1 MTHAPAPVRFATDD
15 DLVARV
21 RAAADTAA
29 ASELWVRYHPFGVH
43 AAHVVRGRSD
53 DAEFVAAEAFT
64 ALLASLGHGAAVDDP
79 FSLLLARRVS
89 RAAAAPA
96 DVVAH
101 DDILDDPA
109 AFDDPQAPGREPRA
123 DALEQSVLREA
134 FAALPDD
141 SRAVIWHEVAERPD
155 LDLGTPLAAT
165 RRAVARVRDDLRAMY
180 VATLVSRDAVVPA
193 CRPYLTELP
202 ALVAG
207 REASSETI
215 VHAAGCHRCSSRLER
230 LRELEYALPSAVL
243 PLLAPLTSGS
253 TLPLLGALPVV
264 DRAQL
269 DIVPHA
275 SSVRPLPPHQAA
287 RWLVGTGL
295 AASVLVAATAIWS
308 HPPTGE
314 SSVSA
319 RSGSS
324 ASSSHRDTVGPVTPP
339 STGGPGTGIRPPS
352 TPSAPPGVAPP
363 TDPPTSE
370 PDEPAGPGPDDAPG
384 TGGSSG
390 PDTGSSPSA
399 PGGSSPDPS
408 GPTQTPS
415 QPGSSTPPAS
425 PSALAAPSVG
435 VAVSTPTEEGKA
447 MAAVRADVSERASEI
462 EMTIDPPPKVKAA
475 KAAVASDLECKNR
488 GSGKVVCTGAPAAD
502 GSITANVQLDWPEGV
517 TGTVTVTVRVLEGA
531 GEGMSGS
538 GSGSPDPIGPKI
550 DGTAR
555 TPPTPTA
562 PPNTDPT
569 SSRDQVARPG
579 DEGPPPGGAGE
590 DRAQPGVPRILAD
603 LRDVVENDLTP
614 AEVRAWAEALLAEL
628 LAEAVL
634 DSH

>member
-1 MTHAPAPVRFATDD
+1 MTTHALTPVRFATDD

-29 ASELWVRYHPFGVH
+29 ASELWVRYHPFGVR

-89 RAAAAPA
+89 HAAAAPA
-96 DVVAH
+96 DAVAH

-109 AFDDPQAPGREPRA
+109 AFDDPEAPGREPRA

-141 SRAVIWHEVAERPD
+141 SRAIMWHEVAERSD
-155 LDLGTPLAAT
+155 HDLGIPVAAT
-165 RRAVARVRDDLRAMY
+165 SRAVARVRDDLRAMY

-193 CRPYLTELP
+193 CRPYVTELP

-207 REASSETI
+207 REASSEAI
-215 VHAAGCHRCSSRLER
+215 VHAAGCHRCSSRVER

-264 DRAQL
+264 DGAQL

-275 SSVRPLPPHQAA
+275 PSARTVPPHQAA
-287 RWLVGTGL
+287 RWVVGAGL
-295 AASVLVAATAIWS
+295 AASVLVAGTVIGWTTPTPTAEG
-308 HPPTGE
+308 PA
-314 SSVSA
+314 SA
-319 RSGSS
+319 RGGS
-324 ASSSHRDTVGPVTPP
+324 ATTGPDRGTVGPVTPP
-339 STGGPGTGIRPPS
+339 GTVGPDTDSRPRG
-352 TPSAPPGVAPP
+352 TPSVPPGAAPP
-363 TDPPTSE
+363 TEPPT
-370 PDEPAGPGPDDAPG
+370 DRTPDDVPS

-390 PDTGSSPSA
+390 PDPGSSPSA

-408 GPTQTPS
+408 SPTQTPD
-415 QPGSSTPPAS
+415 QPVPSTAPTS
-425 PSALAAPSVG
+425 PSAPAAPSVD
-435 VAVSTPTEEGKA
+435 VAVSAPTEGKA
-447 MAAVRADVSERASEI
+447 MAAVRADVSERASTI

-475 KAAVASDLECKNR
+475 KSTVASDLECKNR
-488 GSGKVVCTGAPAAD
+488 GSGKVVCTGAPAPD
-502 GSITANVQLDWPEGV
+502 GSITADVQLDWPIGV
-517 TGTVTVTVRVLEGA
+517 TGSVTVKVLVLEGDGA
-531 GEGMSGS
+531 GSSGEDS
-538 GSGSPDPIGPKI
+538 ASPDPVRPPP
-550 DGTAR
+550 DDTVR
-555 TPPTPTA
+555 TPF
-562 PPNTDPT
+562 TDPSPPSPDAT
-569 SSRDQVARPG
+569 PPATEDARPG
-579 DEGPPPGGAGE
+579 DEGTPPGGAGDDQARPE
-590 DRAQPGVPRILAD
+590 VASILAE
-603 LRDVVENDLTP
+603 LTALIENDLTP

-628 LAEAVL
+628 LAGAGPAG
-634 DSH
+634 D